1 VFTGAPESA
10 KVHDLGNG
18 PTGQPHM
25 STHRTI
31 IAALA
36 AAALTAPLA
45 IGAAPA
51 AGAAESATAGN
62 AQVSW
67 GVAEVLASPPGELP
81 ARMSARV
88 FRRMSLLYET
98 DDGVRRILGGS
109 STMQMLPW
117 IFRLE
122 PSTSG
127 PGARVGAGNDQRMVK
142 VNGAALARE
151 SSAGMAAM
159 LRNAVNRTCTTPAGV
174 STCTAHRVT
183 VDEIDS
189 RYGGRNGQVSDVG
202 KRLREAMVSLSRQ
215 STRWGGS
222 YASRVHFAL
231 APGPATSIAAGL
243 GPNRVLGRNGKPIR
257 RNYRDAAAA
266 MTLGGGVWIQMY
278 HYSRSNGLTG
288 FTAAEWRDVP
298 TGVVSFLR
306 AVRSNRNPLT
316 YVHFM
321 FTTNRGDGPPPGEP
335 CSTPGVPGGPTVPE
349 VPACAPVASSCTV
362 LPWVNRTS
370 FPAYGRALVSARAR
384 QDNFVARRAA
394 TLITPVDP
402 GSPQV
407 IRQPV
412 DSPMACQWARA
423 QSGSVN
429 LRILMNGPGAY
440 RLGGDQATTWGML
453 FRQFFLSP

>member
-1 VFTGAPESA
+1 MT
-10 KVHDLGNG
+10 
-18 PTGQPHM
+18 
-25 STHRTI
+25 THRTI

-45 IGAAPA
+45 MAAAPA
-51 AGAAESATAGN
+51 AAAESASAGN
-62 AQVSW
+62 AQLSW
-67 GVAEVLASPPGELP
+67 GVAEVLAAPPGELP
-81 ARMSARV
+81 TRMSARV

-109 STMQMLPW
+109 ATMQMLPW

-257 RNYRDAAAA
+257 RNYRDAVAA
-266 MTLGGGVWIQMY
+266 MALGGGVWIQMY
-278 HYSRSNGLTG
+278 HYSRSAGLTG

-321 FTTNRGDGPPPGEP
+321 FTANRGDGPPPGEP

-412 DSPMACQWARA
+412 DSPMACQWMRA

-440 RLGGDQATTWGML
+440 RLSGDQATTWGML
-453 FRQFFLSP
+453 FRQFFLIP